1 MLQNL
6 LLTIQVTTDLLLLVV
21 IAIVSILIIWV
32 LVSIPVWISAKILTL
47 GRAKFSRAMLVTAVG
62 PIVYFVVFF
71 ISTSLLS
78 SLPIGSNNSFSLNW
92 LALAV
97 AFIVWIYVIKK
108 GFKTGWI
115 RALGISIL
123 AIIVFMIVGIVVA
136 YIVQLF
142 VPDLPLS
149 LPSTTQP
156 TIVPIPPLG
165 SI

>member
-6 LLTIQVTTDLLLLVV
+6 LLTIQTTIDLLLLLV
-21 IAIVSILIIWV
+21 IAIVSILIIWA
-32 LVSIPVWISAKILTL
+32 LVSIPIWISAKILMVSHT
-47 GRAKFSRAMLVTAVG
+47 KFGHAMLVTAVG
-62 PIVYFVVFF
+62 PIVYSVVLF
-71 ISTSLLS
+71 ISTLLLS
-78 SLPIGSNNSFSLNW
+78 SLPIGSNGFLLNW

-97 AFIVWIYVIKK
+97 AFIAWIYIIKK

-123 AIIVFMIVGIVVA
+123 AIIVFVIVGIVVT

-149 LPSTTQP
+149 LPSTP
-156 TIVPIPPLG
+156 PIIVPILPLG
-165 SI
+165 SV